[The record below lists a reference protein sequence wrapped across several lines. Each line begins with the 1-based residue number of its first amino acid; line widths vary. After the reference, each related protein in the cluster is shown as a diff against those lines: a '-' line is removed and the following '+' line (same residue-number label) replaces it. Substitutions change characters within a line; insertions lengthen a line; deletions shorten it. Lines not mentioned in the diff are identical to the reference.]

1 MFPDFMLGTF
11 KRKNYEKRVTMA
23 SIVDNR
29 SELELFLS
37 GESTH
42 AYEYLGS
49 HFMEFAGRKGVVFR
63 VWAPNAKSVAVVGD
77 FNGWN
82 IHANYMYRV
91 LGTSVW

>member
-1 MFPDFMLGTF
+1 
-11 KRKNYEKRVTMA
+11 MA
-23 SIVDNR
+23 NSIDNR

-42 AYEYLGS
+42 AYKYLGS
-49 HFMEFAGRKGVVFR
+49 HFMEIAGRKGVVFR

-82 IHANYMYRV
+82 VHANYMYECSAPV
-91 LGTSVW
+91 CGKHL